1 MQPQEP
7 ADSDNDAE
15 GDQSEHANERPFHR
29 RIWANDSRE
38 LEEAKDLWERM
49 SQFARFDSYISDDE
63 ERFRA
68 WTTIKEDIEKGWRVA
83 PKSRRYNVKTGVKV
97 LRGVVDENSFKGG
110 KIVFAKE
117 A

>member
-1 MQPQEP
+1 
-7 ADSDNDAE
+7 
-15 GDQSEHANERPFHR
+15 
-29 RIWANDSRE
+29 
-38 LEEAKDLWERM
+38 M